1 MNKAISISLF
11 RVSGDSKYLD
21 MIFSCPSEYYFT
33 SLQLQVRV
41 IQDNEFISKFFD
53 LSPALFDNTPLS
65 PTCTVNKKHWTVR
78 LPLDKLDIQVPA
90 IYIGTLKADRVFNAI
105 IEKHDLKYSLPAPYS
120 NPDEYEIIDSTAQ
133 VYYIDQ
139 ETEETGDPVVDP
151 NGDYVFGRV
160 YTDPCTELVPELE
173 ADTMICSDVNY
184 AYRCMIDDLFMNE
197 ITKDSCDDVVSDE
210 VIRKYLILYGH
221 QAALSVEDLETAEMY
236 FKLIGSCFNRP
247 GCGSD
252 GRSPGSCC
260 GCGNGS
266 GSNCNNHNNR
276 PFIPHTHSCNC
287 GR

>member
-1 MNKAISISLF
+1 MENRAISISLF
-11 RVSGDSKYLD
+11 RVSGDSRYLD
-21 MIFSCPSEYYFT
+21 MIFSCPREYYFS

-41 IQDNEFISKFFD
+41 IQDNEFVSKFFD

-78 LPLDKLDIQVPA
+78 LPLEKLGIQVPA
-90 IYIGTLKADRVFNAI
+90 IYIATLKADRVFDEI
-105 IEKHDLKYSLPAPYS
+105 IHKNDLTYSLPAPYGD
-120 NPDEYEIIDSTAQ
+120 PDTYEIIDSTAQ
-133 VYYIDQ
+133 VYYIDP
-139 ETEETGDPVVDP
+139 ETGETGEPVVEPDG
-151 NGDYVFGRV
+151 NFVYGFV
-160 YTDPCTELVPELE
+160 YTDPCAQLSNELDP
-173 ADTMICSDVNY
+173 DTMICSDVNY

-197 ITKDSCDDVVSDE
+197 ITKDSCEDVISDE

-221 QAALSVEDLETAEMY
+221 QAALATEDLETAEMY

-252 GRSPGSCC
+252 GRTPGSCC

-266 GSNCNNHNNR
+266 GSNCGHHNPPVR
-276 PFIPHTHSCNC
+276 PPHNSCNC